1 MENLWETIVLT
12 LKNEGVQHL
21 SPYACGAPRQIP
33 NIKTWQ
39 QTFMAKRI
47 YEHEMFHG
55 WLLLINHN

>member
-39 QTFMAKRI
+39 QAFPV
-47 YEHEMFHG
+47 HG
-55 WLLLINHN
+55 KENL